1 MKLYSTK
8 RKGLIP
14 LSSRHV
20 FINKLFNGKNMP
32 ASRSSFLVWL
42 IICPLLY
49 GYAQQNATAPGK
61 YFTSFDGTKIYY
73 EVQGAGKPVL
83 LIHGFIVNSSSWK
96 SSPVYDSLQRNG
108 FQVITLDLRG
118 NGNSDK
124 PHENEKYAD
133 NAEIKDIMSLA
144 KLLKLKKYDVV
155 GYSRGA
161 IVGARLMVTDAK
173 VNKVVLGGMGADFTN
188 PDWPRRKLF
197 YQALSGEPVKELEAM
212 VKYVQQSGLDQTAL
226 AFSQKEQPVTTPQEL
241 AKVKNP
247 VLVISGDADNDNGSA
262 EELARLLKHSKVARV
277 PGNHNNTMRSAD
289 FAREIT
295 RFLKGK

>member
-1 MKLYSTK
+1 
-8 RKGLIP
+8 
-14 LSSRHV
+14 
-20 FINKLFNGKNMP
+20 MP
-32 ASRSSFLVWL
+32 AFRLLLFIW
-42 IICPLLY
+42 IILCPVFNS
-49 GYAQQNATAPGK
+49 YAQQNTSATGK
-61 YFTSFDGTKIYY
+61 HFTSFDSTRIYY
-73 EVQGAGKPVL
+73 EVQGTGKPVV
-83 LIHGFIVNSSSWK
+83 LIHGFIVNSTSWK

-108 FQVITLDLRG
+108 FQLITLDLRG

-124 PHENEKYAD
+124 PHENAKYAD
-133 NAEIKDIMSLA
+133 NAEIKDIMALA

-161 IVGARLMVTDAK
+161 IVGAKLMVTDPK

-212 VKYVQQSGLDQTAL
+212 VKHVQQSGLDQTAL

-241 AKVKNP
+241 AKVQHP
-247 VLVISGDADNDNGSA
+247 VLVISGDVDNDNGSA
-262 EELARLLKHSKVARV
+262 EELAKLIKQSKVVRV
-277 PGNHNNTMRSAD
+277 PGNHGNTMRSAE

-295 RFLKGK
+295 QFLKGK